1 MERSDPNFIRGEKGF
16 TLLEVIIAMAILSIG
31 LLAIGYMQITAI
43 DSNSTAN
50 RITEGT
56 SLAQDKLEELVT
68 HRMTHADLNAS
79 GNPHTDPDPNQ
90 RHPGYTIT
98 WNVTDNPMGTDGVEI
113 TDAKQIVITCQW
125 LDRGR
130 QKQTEL
136 RFIKPDL

>member
-1 MERSDPNFIRGEKGF
+1 MIRSGRDFMTERQKGF

-43 DSNSTAN
+43 DSNSTGN

-68 HRMTHADLNAS
+68 IRMTDSDLSS
-79 GNPHTDPDPNQ
+79 GAHTDPDPNQ

-98 WNVTDNPMGTDGVEI
+98 WDVTDNPMGTDGVQI
-113 TDAKQIVITCQW
+113 TNGKLIVMTCQW
-125 LDRGR
+125 LDGGR
-130 QKQTEL
+130 QKQTVL
-136 RFIKPDL
+136 SFIKPDL

>member
-1 MERSDPNFIRGEKGF
+1 MIRSGRDFMTERQKGF

-31 LLAIGYMQITAI
+31 LLAVGYMQITAI
-43 DSNSTAN
+43 DSNSTGN

-56 SLAQDKLEELVT
+56 SLAQDKLEELIT
-68 HRMTHADLNAS
+68 HRMTHSDLNET
-79 GNPHTDPDPNQ
+79 GNPHTDVS
-90 RHPGYTIT
+90 HPGYTIE
-98 WNVTDNPMGTDGVEI
+98 WNVFDNPTGTDAVQI
-113 TDAKQIVITCQW
+113 KNAKFIVLTCRW

>member
-1 MERSDPNFIRGEKGF
+1 MVSSDHDLVMERQKGF

-43 DSNSTAN
+43 DSNSTGN

-56 SLAQDKLEELVT
+56 SLAQDKLEELIT
-68 HRMTHADLNAS
+68 HRMTHSDLAS
-79 GNPHTDPDPNQ
+79 GNHTDPDPNQ
-90 RHPGYTIT
+90 SHPGYTIT
-98 WNVTDNPMGTDGVEI
+98 WNVTDNPMGTDGVQI
-113 TDAKQIVITCQW
+113 TNGKLIVMTCRW

-136 RFIKPDL
+136 RLIKPDL

>member
-1 MERSDPNFIRGEKGF
+1 MEREKGF

-31 LLAIGYMQITAI
+31 LLAVGYMQITAI
-43 DSNSTAN
+43 DSNSTGN

-56 SLAQDKLEELVT
+56 SLAQDKLEQLVT
-68 HRMTHADLNAS
+68 HRMSHNDLNAS
-79 GNPHTDPDPNQ
+79 GNPHADAS
-90 RHPGYTIT
+90 HPGYTIE
-98 WNVTDNPMGTDGVEI
+98 WNVTDNPVGTDAVQI
-113 TDAKQIVITCQW
+113 TDAKLIVITCRW

>member
-1 MERSDPNFIRGEKGF
+1 MIRSGRDFMTERQKGF

-31 LLAIGYMQITAI
+31 LLAVGYMQITAI
-43 DSNSTAN
+43 DSNSTGN

-56 SLAQDKLEELVT
+56 SLAQDKLEELIT
-68 HRMTHADLNAS
+68 HRMTHSDLNET
-79 GNPHTDPDPNQ
+79 GNPHTDQ
-90 RHPGYTIT
+90 SHPGYNIT
-98 WNVTDNPMGTDGVEI
+98 WNVTDNPTNLADGKLI
-113 TDAKQIVITCQW
+113 TNAKYIVITCQW

>member
-1 MERSDPNFIRGEKGF
+1 MVRSDQGSIKERQKGF
-16 TLLEVIIAMAILSIG
+16 TLLEVIVAMAILSIG

-43 DSNSTAN
+43 DSNSTGN

-68 HRMTHADLNAS
+68 HKMTHNDLNQA
-79 GNPHTDPDPNQ
+79 GNPHTDQ
-90 RHPGYTIT
+90 SHPGYTIE
-98 WNVTDNPMGTDGVEI
+98 WNVFDDPTGTDGKQI
-113 TDAKQIVITCQW
+113 TSAKLIVITCRW

-136 RFIKPDL
+136 RFIKPDI

>member
-1 MERSDPNFIRGEKGF
+1 MVRSDRDFVMEREKGF

-31 LLAIGYMQITAI
+31 LLAVGYMQITAI
-43 DSNSTAN
+43 DSNSTGN

-68 HRMTHADLNAS
+68 HRMSHNDLNAS
-79 GNPHTDPDPNQ
+79 GNPHTDTS
-90 RHPGYTIT
+90 HPGYTIE
-98 WNVTDNPMGTDGVEI
+98 WSITDNPIGTDAVQI
-113 TDAKQIVITCQW
+113 TDAKLIVMTCRW

>member
-1 MERSDPNFIRGEKGF
+1 MVRSGKDFITEREKGF

-43 DSNSTAN
+43 DSNSTGN

-56 SLAQDKLEELVT
+56 SLAQDKLEELIT
-68 HRMTHADLNAS
+68 HRMTHIDLNQA
-79 GNPHTDPDPNQ
+79 GNPHTDQ
-90 RHPGYTIT
+90 SHPGYTIT
-98 WNVTDNPMGTDGVEI
+98 WNVTDNPMGTDGVQI
-113 TDAKQIVITCQW
+113 TNGKLIVMTCQW

>member
-1 MERSDPNFIRGEKGF
+1 MEKLDQNFLAGKESGF

-56 SLAQDKLEELVT
+56 SLAQDKMEELIT

-79 GNPHTDPDPNQ
+79 GNPHTDAS
-90 RHPGYTIT
+90 HPGYTIT
-98 WNVTDNPMGTDGVEI
+98 WNVTDNPMGGDGVEI

-130 QKQTEL
+130 QKETVL
-136 RFIKPDL
+136 MFVKPDL

>member
-1 MERSDPNFIRGEKGF
+1 MARLYQEFIMEREKGF
-16 TLLEVIIAMAILSIG
+16 SLLEVIIAMAILSVG
-31 LLAIGYMQITAI
+31 LLAVGYMQITAI

-56 SLAQDKLEELVT
+56 SLAQDKLEELIT
-68 HRMTHADLNAS
+68 HRMTHSDLNEA
-79 GNPHTDPDPNQ
+79 GNPHTDLS
-90 RHPGYTIT
+90 HPGYTIE
-98 WNVTDNPMGTDGVEI
+98 WNVFDNPTGTDAVQI
-113 TDAKQIVITCQW
+113 TDAKLIVITCRW

>member
-1 MERSDPNFIRGEKGF
+1 MERPDQRFITGRETGF
-16 TLLEVIIAMAILSIG
+16 TLLEVIIAMTILSVG

-56 SLAQDKLEELVT
+56 SLAQDKLEELIT
-68 HRMTHADLNAS
+68 HRMTHSDLAS
-79 GNPHTDPDPNQ
+79 GNHTDQ
-90 RHPGYTIT
+90 SHPGYTIS
-98 WNVTDNPMGTDGVEI
+98 WDVTDNPTNPADS
-113 TDAKQIVITCQW
+113 KQITNAKRIVMTCQW

-136 RFIKPDL
+136 RYIKPDL

>member
-1 MERSDPNFIRGEKGF
+1 MVRSDKDSTMEREKGF
-16 TLLEVIIAMAILSIG
+16 TLLEVIIAMAILSVG

-43 DSNSTAN
+43 DSNSTGN

-79 GNPHTDPDPNQ
+79 GNPHTDTS
-90 RHPGYTIT
+90 HPGYTIT
-98 WNVTDNPMGTDGVEI
+98 WNVTDNPVNTVDGVQL
-113 TDAKQIVITCQW
+113 TNAKLIVMTCQW

-136 RFIKPDL
+136 RFIKPDV

>member
-1 MERSDPNFIRGEKGF
+1 MIRSGRDFMTERQKGF

-31 LLAIGYMQITAI
+31 LLAVGYMQITAI
-43 DSNSTAN
+43 DSNSTGN

-56 SLAQDKLEELVT
+56 SLAQDKLEELIT
-68 HRMTHADLNAS
+68 HRMTHSDLNET
-79 GNPHTDPDPNQ
+79 GNPHTDVS
-90 RHPGYTIT
+90 HPGYTIE
-98 WNVTDNPMGTDGVEI
+98 WNVFDNPTNLADGKLI
-113 TDAKQIVITCQW
+113 TNAKYIVITCQW